1 MIRLVS
7 SLLLL
12 VGCAEIRTPPPAPPP
27 VALAPGTAAPVP
39 AIIAAAAADF
49 ADRGARLADRPGA
62 AALAAAR
69 LEWLAGAAAARDPRL
84 APLGAGIAQEL
95 ALARTELR
103 DALGTAEAAAPEAT
117 VPALLRAAGGL
128 ETGDGA
134 RAAAALRAPDFRPGG
149 AESVRRLGALGPLP
163 QAALATQ
170 RTAEALARLQASGG
184 LNVAAPRTV
193 DAFDRTTF
201 GLGGVGPDGAAF

>member
-1 MIRLVS
+1 VIRLAAG
-7 SLLLL
+7 LLMLA
-12 VGCAEIRTPPPAPPP
+12 GCAEIRTPPPAPPP

-39 AIIAAAAADF
+39 AMIAAAAADF
-49 ADRGARLADRPGA
+49 ADRGLRLTDRPAA

-95 ALARTELR
+95 ALARTEMR
-103 DALGTAEAAAPEAT
+103 DALGTAEAAAPGPT
-117 VPALLRAAGGL
+117 VRALLGAAGGL
-128 ETGDGA
+128 ETGDPA
-134 RAAAALRAPDFRPGG
+134 RAAAALQAPDFLPGG
-149 AESVRRLGALGPLP
+149 AESIRRLAALGPLP

-184 LNVAAPRTV
+184 LNIAAPRTA
-193 DAFDRTTF
+193 DSFDRTTF